1 MFLLDTKNVNLG
13 ISLYLNRISVFCL
26 KTSLYIQIGISDA
39 LLSIWSYIP
48 NLRQSHA
55 MYKYDAID
63 QTLVDQRVAQF
74 RDQVARRINGT
85 LAEEEFRP
93 LRLQNGLYHQRHAYM
108 LRVAIPY
115 GLLSAKQLR
124 TLALIAEK
132 YDRGYGHF
140 TTRQNI
146 QFNWIELEQTPDIL
160 AELAKVEM
168 HAIQTSGN
176 CIRNITSD
184 AFAGVAGDEYID
196 PRPVCE
202 LLRQWSTLHPEFA
215 HLPRK
220 FKFAING
227 AKEDRTVLLCHD
239 VGIELKK
246 NAQGELVADIYAG
259 GGMGRT
265 PILGQLIKQD
275 LSWQVLPSYLTALL
289 RVYNRFGRR
298 DNLYKAR
305 IKILV
310 KALGP
315 EEFARQVEGEW
326 THIKNG
332 DDNFTQAEWERVAKH
347 FTKPAY
353 QQLSALSEQQIV
365 AGAPE
370 TERSAF
376 TRWLER
382 NVKPHQVAGY
392 ASVILSLKPHGTV
405 APGDATVAQ
414 MNAIADLSDQYSF
427 GELRVTHEQN
437 LVLADVEQS
446 KLLEL
451 WQATKQQ
458 HVALPNIGLLTDI
471 IACPGGD
478 FCSLANA
485 KSLPIAKAIQERFDN
500 LDYLFDLGDISLNI
514 SGCIN
519 SCGHHH
525 VGNIGV
531 LGVDKDGEEWYQIT
545 LGGEQGNTAAIG
557 KVIGPSFYADEIP
570 DVITNIINTYTEQ
583 RTDDE
588 SFIDAYRRIGVTP
601 FKEAAYKNAKKK
613 DKAVDQK
620 ESAAS

>member
-1 MFLLDTKNVNLG
+1 
-13 ISLYLNRISVFCL
+13 
-26 KTSLYIQIGISDA
+26 
-39 LLSIWSYIP
+39 
-48 NLRQSHA
+48 
-55 MYKYDAID
+55 MYKYDSID

-74 RDQVARRINGT
+74 RDQVARRLDGS

-115 GLLSAKQLR
+115 GLFSAKQLR
-124 TLALIAEK
+124 TLALISEK

-146 QFNWIELEQTPDIL
+146 QYNWVTLEDTPDIL

-184 AFAGVAGDEYID
+184 AFAGVAADEYVD
-196 PRPVCE
+196 TRPICE

-220 FKFAING
+220 FKFAVNG

-246 NAQGELVADIYAG
+246 NSAGELTANIYAG

-265 PILGQLIKQD
+265 PILGSLIKQD
-275 LSWQVLPSYLTALL
+275 LPWNVLPSYLTALL

-315 EEFARQVEGEW
+315 EEFASQVEGEW

-332 DDNFTQAEWERVAKH
+332 DDNFTQAEWDRVAKH

-353 QQLSALSEQQIV
+353 KTLPALSAEQILV
-365 AGAPE
+365 SAPE
-370 TERSAF
+370 AERTGFA
-376 TRWLER
+376 RWLER
-382 NVKPHQVAGY
+382 NVKPHQTPGY

-405 APGDATVAQ
+405 APGDATTAQ
-414 MNAIADLSDQYSF
+414 MLAIADLSDRYSF
-427 GELRVTHEQN
+427 GELRATHEQN
-437 LVLADVEQS
+437 LVLADVEQA
-446 KLLEL
+446 KLFEL
-451 WQATKQQ
+451 WQEAKKQK
-458 HVALPNIGLLTDI
+458 VALPNVGLLTDI

-485 KSLPIAKAIQERFDN
+485 KSLPIAKAIQERFDD

-545 LGGEQGNTAAIG
+545 LGGEQGNDASIG

-570 DVITNIINTYTEQ
+570 DVITNVINTYVGQ
-583 RTDDE
+583 RHQEE
-588 SFIDAYRRIGVTP
+588 SFVETYRRIGVAP
-601 FKEAAYKNAKKK
+601 FKEAAYKDAKKK
-613 DKAVDQK
+613 EK
-620 ESAAS
+620 ETS

>member
-1 MFLLDTKNVNLG
+1 
-13 ISLYLNRISVFCL
+13 
-26 KTSLYIQIGISDA
+26 
-39 LLSIWSYIP
+39 
-48 NLRQSHA
+48 

-74 RDQVARRINGT
+74 RDQVSRRLNGT

-115 GLLSAKQLR
+115 GLFNSRQLR

-146 QFNWIELEQTPDIL
+146 QYNWVTLEETPDIL

-184 AFAGVAGDEYID
+184 AFAGVAADEYVD
-196 PRPVCE
+196 PRPICE

-246 NAQGELVADIYAG
+246 NAAGALLANIYAG

-265 PILGQLIKQD
+265 PILGSLIKED
-275 LSWQVLPSYLTALL
+275 LPWQLLPSYLTALL

-315 EEFARQVEGEW
+315 KEFARQVEGEW
-326 THIKNG
+326 AHIANG
-332 DDNFTQAEWERVAKH
+332 DDNFTQTEWDRVAQH
-347 FTKPAY
+347 FSKPAY
-353 QQLSALSEQQIV
+353 KTLSTLTTEQLIASVPDSEK
-365 AGAPE
+365 A
-370 TERSAF
+370 AF
-376 TRWLER
+376 ARWHER
-382 NVKPHQVAGY
+382 NVRAHQVPGY
-392 ASVILSLKPHGTV
+392 ASVILSLKHHGI
-405 APGDATVAQ
+405 APGDATTAQ
-414 MNAIADLSDQYSF
+414 MNAIADLADQFSF

-446 KLLEL
+446 QLLAL
-451 WQATKQQ
+451 WQEAKKQKI
-458 HVALPNIGLLTDI
+458 ALPNIGLLTDI

-485 KSLPIAKAIQERFDN
+485 KSLPIAKAIQESFDN
-500 LDYLFDLGDISLNI
+500 LDYLYDLGDISLNI

-545 LGGEQGNTAAIG
+545 LGGEQGNDAAIG

-570 DVITNIINTYTEQ
+570 DVMTSIINTYVGQ
-583 RTDDE
+583 RHDEE
-588 SFIDAYRRIGVTP
+588 SFIETYRRLGVAP
-601 FKEAAYKNAKKK
+601 FKVAAYLNAKAKTH
-613 DKAVDQK
+613 KATAEGVL
-620 ESAAS
+620 A

>member
-1 MFLLDTKNVNLG
+1 
-13 ISLYLNRISVFCL
+13 
-26 KTSLYIQIGISDA
+26 
-39 LLSIWSYIP
+39 
-48 NLRQSHA
+48 
-55 MYKYDAID
+55 MYKYDYID
-63 QTLVDQRVAQF
+63 QTLVNERVTQF
-74 RDQVARRINGT
+74 KDQVQRRIDGS
-85 LAEEEFRP
+85 LPEEEFRP

-115 GLLSAKQLR
+115 GLFNSKQLR

-146 QFNWIELEQTPDIL
+146 QFNWVTLEDTPDIL
-160 AELAKVEM
+160 AELAKVQM

-184 AFAGVAGDEYID
+184 AFAGVAADEYVD
-196 PRPVCE
+196 PRPICE

-227 AKEDRTVLLCHD
+227 AKEDRTILLCHD

-246 NAQGELVADIYAG
+246 NSHGELVADICAG
-259 GGMGRT
+259 GGMGRS
-265 PILGQLIKQD
+265 PILGSLIKQA
-275 LSWQVLPSYLTALL
+275 LPWQLLPSYLTALL

-326 THIKNG
+326 LHIQNG
-332 DDNFTQAEWERVAKH
+332 DDNFTLAEWDRVAKH

-353 QQLSALSEQQIV
+353 QSLTAQTNEQVINLASE
-365 AGAPE
+365 ADK
-370 TERSAF
+370 TAF
-376 TRWLER
+376 ARWLER
-382 NVKPHQVAGY
+382 NVKRHQVPGY
-392 ASVILSLKPHGTV
+392 ASVILSLKPHGSV
-405 APGDATVAQ
+405 APGDATTAQ
-414 MNAIADLSDQYSF
+414 MYDIADLADQYSF
-427 GELRVTHEQN
+427 GELRATHEQN
-437 LVLADVEQS
+437 LVLADVEQA
-446 KLLEL
+446 KLYEL
-451 WQATKQQ
+451 WQEAKKQK
-458 HVALPNIGLLTDI
+458 VALPNVGLLTDI

-485 KSLPIAKAIQERFDN
+485 KSLPIAKAIQERFDD

-531 LGVDKDGEEWYQIT
+531 LGVDKDGKEWYQIT
-545 LGGEQGNTAAIG
+545 LGGEQGNNAAIG

-570 DVITNIINTYTEQ
+570 NVMSNIINTYVEQ
-583 RTDDE
+583 RADDE
-588 SFIDAYRRIGVTP
+588 SFIQTYQRLGVTP
-601 FKEAAYKNAKKK
+601 FKEAAYKDKLENAKKK
-613 DKAVDQK
+613 EKVGNTVGED
-620 ESAAS
+620 AS

>member
-1 MFLLDTKNVNLG
+1 
-13 ISLYLNRISVFCL
+13 
-26 KTSLYIQIGISDA
+26 
-39 LLSIWSYIP
+39 
-48 NLRQSHA
+48 

-146 QFNWIELEQTPDIL
+146 QFNWIELDQTPDIL

-246 NAQGELVADIYAG
+246 NTKGELIADIYAG

-265 PILGQLIKQD
+265 PILGSLIKQD
-275 LSWQVLPSYLTALL
+275 VPWQVLPSYLTALL

-332 DDNFTQAEWERVAKH
+332 DDNFTQAEWDRVAKH

-353 QQLSALSEQQIV
+353 KQRSALSEQQVV

-376 TRWLER
+376 ARWLER

-451 WQATKQQ
+451 WQAAKQQ

-570 DVITNIINTYTEQ
+570 DVITNVINTYVAQ

-588 SFIDAYRRIGVTP
+588 SFINAYRRIGVTP

>member
-1 MFLLDTKNVNLG
+1 
-13 ISLYLNRISVFCL
+13 
-26 KTSLYIQIGISDA
+26 
-39 LLSIWSYIP
+39 
-48 NLRQSHA
+48 
-55 MYKYDAID
+55 MYKYDHID
-63 QTLVDQRVAQF
+63 QTLVDQRVIQF
-74 RDQVARRINGT
+74 RDQVERRLNGT

-108 LRVAIPY
+108 LRIAIPY

-124 TLALIAEK
+124 TLACIADK

-146 QFNWIELEQTPDIL
+146 QFNWVELEQTPDIL

-184 AFAGVAGDEYID
+184 AFAGVAADEYID

-239 VGIELKK
+239 VGIELKR
-246 NAQGELVADIYAG
+246 NPNSNHGEFTADIYAG

-265 PILGQLIKQD
+265 PILGSLIKQG
-275 LSWQVLPSYLTALL
+275 LPWQVLPSYLTALL

-315 EEFARQVEGEW
+315 EEFARQVEADWAHLHNEA
-326 THIKNG
+326 KESK
-332 DDNFTQAEWERVAKH
+332 DNFTQSECERVAKH

-353 QQLSALSEQQIV
+353 QKLTVVSNEAILATV
-365 AGAPE
+365 PE
-370 TERSAF
+370 TERTAF
-376 TRWLER
+376 ARWLER
-382 NVKPHQVAGY
+382 NVKPHQVPGY
-392 ASVILSLKPHGTV
+392 ASVMLSLKPHGTV
-405 APGDATVAQ
+405 APGDASSAQ
-414 MNAIADLSDQYSF
+414 MNAIADLADQYSF

-437 LVLADVEQS
+437 LVLADVQQS

-451 WQATKQQ
+451 WQAAKQQ

-485 KSLPIAKAIQERFDN
+485 KSLPIAKAIQKRFDD

-545 LGGEQGNTAAIG
+545 LGGEQGNNASIG
-557 KVIGPSFYADEIP
+557 KVIGPSFYANEIS
-570 DVITNIINTYTEQ
+570 DVMTSLINTYVEQ
-583 RTDDE
+583 RTTGE
-588 SFIDAYRRIGVTP
+588 PFIETYRRLGVAP
-601 FKEAAYKNAKKK
+601 FKEAAYKNAFNKN
-613 DKAVDQK
+613 DKHAK
-620 ESAAS
+620 ESNKSVIV

>member
-1 MFLLDTKNVNLG
+1 
-13 ISLYLNRISVFCL
+13 
-26 KTSLYIQIGISDA
+26 
-39 LLSIWSYIP
+39 
-48 NLRQSHA
+48 

-74 RDQVARRINGT
+74 RDQVARRLDGS

-124 TLALIAEK
+124 TLALISEK

-146 QFNWIELEQTPDIL
+146 QYNWVTLEDTPDIL

-184 AFAGVAGDEYID
+184 AFAGVAADEYVD
-196 PRPVCE
+196 TRPICE

-220 FKFAING
+220 FKFAVNG

-246 NAQGELVADIYAG
+246 NPNINNGELTADIYAG

-265 PILGQLIKQD
+265 PILGSLIKQS
-275 LSWQVLPSYLTALL
+275 LPWQLLPSYLTALL

-326 THIKNG
+326 LHLKNS

-353 QQLSALSEQQIV
+353 KALPALTTEQVIAIAIDADQ
-365 AGAPE
+365 AMQ
-370 TERSAF
+370 TAF
-376 TRWLER
+376 AKWLER
-382 NVKPHQVAGY
+382 NVKPHQVPGY

-405 APGDATVAQ
+405 APGDATTAQ
-414 MNAIADLSDQYSF
+414 MLAIADLADQYSF
-427 GELRVTHEQN
+427 GELRATHEQN
-437 LVLADVEQS
+437 LVLADVEQA
-446 KLLEL
+446 KLYEL
-451 WQATKQQ
+451 WQEAKKQK
-458 HVALPNIGLLTDI
+458 VALPNVGLLTDI

-485 KSLPIAKAIQERFDN
+485 KSLPIAKAIQERFDD

-545 LGGEQGNTAAIG
+545 LGGEQGNNAAIG

-570 DVITNIINTYTEQ
+570 DVMTNIINTYVKERTE
-583 RTDDE
+583 DE
-588 SFIDAYRRIGVTP
+588 SFIASYRRLGVTP
-601 FKEAAYKNAKKK
+601 FKEAAYKNKKEHAKKSN
-613 DKAVDQK
+613 AEV
-620 ESAAS
+620 ESNSATGVTP

>member
-1 MFLLDTKNVNLG
+1 
-13 ISLYLNRISVFCL
+13 
-26 KTSLYIQIGISDA
+26 
-39 LLSIWSYIP
+39 
-48 NLRQSHA
+48 
-55 MYKYDAID
+55 MYKYDHID

-74 RDQVARRINGT
+74 RDQVARRLNGT

-115 GLLSAKQLR
+115 GLFNSKQLR
-124 TLALIAEK
+124 TLAIISEK

-146 QFNWIELEQTPDIL
+146 QFNWVTLEDTPDIL
-160 AELAKVEM
+160 ADLAKVEM

-184 AFAGVAGDEYID
+184 AFAGVAADEYVD
-196 PRPVCE
+196 PRPICE

-227 AKEDRTVLLCHD
+227 AKEDRTILLCHD
-239 VGIELKK
+239 VGIKLKK
-246 NAQGELVADIYAG
+246 NAQGELLADIYAG

-265 PILGQLIKQD
+265 PILGSLIKTG
-275 LSWQVLPSYLTALL
+275 LSWQLLPSYLTALL

-310 KALGP
+310 KALSP

-326 THIKNG
+326 LRIKDG
-332 DDNFTQAEWERVAKH
+332 DDNFTQAEWDRVAKH
-347 FTKPAY
+347 FTKPEY
-353 QQLSALSEQQIV
+353 QSLTALSNEQV
-365 AGAPE
+365 LNAASDAE
-370 TERSAF
+370 KTAF
-376 TRWLER
+376 AKWLKR
-382 NVKPHQVAGY
+382 NVKPHQVPGY

-405 APGDATVAQ
+405 APGDATTAQ
-414 MNAIADLSDQYSF
+414 MLAIADLADQYSF
-427 GELRVTHEQN
+427 GELRATHEQN
-437 LVLADVEQS
+437 LVLADVEQTQLYS
-446 KLLEL
+446 L
-451 WQATKQQ
+451 WQEAKRQN
-458 HVALPNIGLLTDI
+458 VALPNIGLLTDI

-485 KSLPIAKAIQERFDN
+485 KSLPIAKAIQERFDD

-545 LGGEQGNTAAIG
+545 LGGEQGNDAAIG

-570 DVITNIINTYTEQ
+570 DVITNIINTYVACRNE
-583 RTDDE
+583 DE
-588 SFIDAYRRIGVTP
+588 PFIEAYRRIGVTP
-601 FKEAAYKNAKKK
+601 FKEAAYQNAKKK
-613 DKAVDQK
+613 EK
-620 ESAAS
+620 EPKEVSGEAS

>member
-1 MFLLDTKNVNLG
+1 
-13 ISLYLNRISVFCL
+13 
-26 KTSLYIQIGISDA
+26 
-39 LLSIWSYIP
+39 
-48 NLRQSHA
+48 
-55 MYKYDAID
+55 MYKYDHID
-63 QTLVDQRVAQF
+63 QTLVDQRVIQF
-74 RDQVARRINGT
+74 RDQVERRIKGT

-115 GLLSAKQLR
+115 GLLSSKQLR
-124 TLALIAEK
+124 TLAFIAYK

-146 QFNWIELEQTPDIL
+146 QFNWVELEQTPDIL

-184 AFAGVAGDEYID
+184 AFAGVAADEYVD

-246 NAQGELVADIYAG
+246 NPNANNGELIADIYAG

-265 PILGQLIKQD
+265 PILGSLIKQG
-275 LSWQVLPSYLTALL
+275 LPWQVLPSYLTALL

-315 EEFARQVEGEW
+315 EEFARQIEGEW
-326 THIKNG
+326 AQLHNDTRQSK
-332 DDNFTQAEWERVAKH
+332 DNFTQAELERVAKH

-353 QQLSALSEQQIV
+353 QKLNAVSNEAIL
-365 AGAPE
+365 ATAPE
-370 TERSAF
+370 TERTAF
-376 TRWLER
+376 ARWLER
-382 NVKPHQVAGY
+382 NVKPHQIPGY

-405 APGDATVAQ
+405 APGDATSAQ
-414 MNAIADLSDQYSF
+414 MNAIADLADQYSF

-451 WQATKQQ
+451 WQAAKQQ

-485 KSLPIAKAIQERFDN
+485 KSLPIAKAIQERFDD

-545 LGGEQGNTAAIG
+545 LGGEQGNHASIG
-557 KVIGPSFYADEIP
+557 KVIGPAFYANEIP
-570 DVITNIINTYTEQ
+570 NVITNLINTYVEQ
-583 RTDDE
+583 RTSDE
-588 SFIDAYRRIGVTP
+588 SFIETYRRLGVMP
-601 FKEAAYKNAKKK
+601 FKEATYKNASNKN
-613 DKAVDQK
+613 DAHTK
-620 ESAAS
+620 ESHKSAIT

>member
-1 MFLLDTKNVNLG
+1 M
-13 ISLYLNRISVFCL
+13 
-26 KTSLYIQIGISDA
+26 
-39 LLSIWSYIP
+39 
-48 NLRQSHA
+48 A
-55 MYKYDAID
+55 MYKYDHID
-63 QTLVDQRVAQF
+63 QTLVNQRVAQF
-74 RDQVARRINGT
+74 RDQVARRLNGT

-115 GLLSAKQLR
+115 GLFNSKQLR
-124 TLALIAEK
+124 TLALISEK

-146 QFNWIELEQTPDIL
+146 QYNWVTLEDTPDIL

-184 AFAGVAGDEYID
+184 AFAGVAGDEYVD
-196 PRPVCE
+196 PRPICE

-227 AKEDRTVLLCHD
+227 AKEDRTILLCHD

-246 NAQGELVADIYAG
+246 NPNINNGELTADIYAG

-265 PILGQLIKQD
+265 PILGSLIKTG
-275 LSWQVLPSYLTALL
+275 LPWQLLPSYLTALL

-298 DNLYKAR
+298 DNIYKAR

-310 KALGP
+310 KALSP

-326 THIKNG
+326 LFNQAS
-332 DDNFTQAEWERVAKH
+332 DENFTQEEWNRVAKH

-353 QQLSALSEQQIV
+353 KTLAKLFHDQVINTASDDEKTTFAK
-365 AGAPE
+365 
-370 TERSAF
+370 
-376 TRWLER
+376 WLER
-382 NVKPHQVAGY
+382 NVKPHQVPGY

-405 APGDATVAQ
+405 APGDATTAQ
-414 MNAIADLSDQYSF
+414 MYAIADLADQYSF
-427 GELRVTHEQN
+427 GELRATHEQN
-437 LVLADVEQS
+437 LVLADVEQA
-446 KLLEL
+446 KLFEL
-451 WQATKQQ
+451 WQAAKIQK
-458 HVALPNIGLLTDI
+458 VALPNVGLLTDI

-485 KSLPIAKAIQERFDN
+485 KSLPIAKAIQERFDD

-545 LGGEQGNTAAIG
+545 LGGEQGNAAAIG

-570 DVITNIINTYTEQ
+570 DVISNIINTYVALRKE
-583 RTDDE
+583 DE
-588 SFIDAYRRIGVTP
+588 PFIETYRRLGVAP
-601 FKEAAYKNAKKK
+601 FKEAAYTDKKENSKKK
-613 DKAVDQK
+613 ETVSGEDAP
-620 ESAAS
+620 

>member
-1 MFLLDTKNVNLG
+1 
-13 ISLYLNRISVFCL
+13 
-26 KTSLYIQIGISDA
+26 
-39 LLSIWSYIP
+39 
-48 NLRQSHA
+48 
-55 MYKYDAID
+55 MYKYDHID
-63 QTLVDQRVAQF
+63 QTLVDQRVTQF
-74 RDQVARRINGT
+74 RDQVARRLKGT

-115 GLLSAKQLR
+115 GLLSSTQLR
-124 TLALIAEK
+124 TLANISEK

-146 QFNWIELEQTPDIL
+146 QFNWVSLEDTPDIL
-160 AELAKVEM
+160 ADLAKVEM

-184 AFAGVAGDEYID
+184 AFAGVAGDEYVD

-246 NAQGELVADIYAG
+246 SVNTNNGELTDGLTADIFAG

-265 PILGQLIKQD
+265 PILGSLIKTG
-275 LSWQVLPSYLTALL
+275 LPWQLLPSYLTALL

-326 THIKNG
+326 LHIKNG
-332 DDNFTQAEWERVAKH
+332 DDNFTQAEWSRVAKH

-353 QQLSALSEQQIV
+353 QSLAKLSSKQVLELAPTGDTAV
-365 AGAPE
+365 NKAG
-370 TERSAF
+370 F
-376 TRWLER
+376 QRWLER
-382 NVKPHQVAGY
+382 NVKDHQVPGY

-405 APGDATVAQ
+405 APGDATTAQ
-414 MNAIADLSDQYSF
+414 MNAIADLADQYSF

-437 LVLADVEQS
+437 LVLADVEQAQLY
-446 KLLEL
+446 KL
-451 WQATKQQ
+451 WQAAKQQ
-458 HVALPNIGLLTDI
+458 YVALPNIGLLTDI

-485 KSLPIAKAIQERFDN
+485 KSLPIAKAIQERFDD
-500 LDYLFDLGDISLNI
+500 LDYLFDLGDISVNI

-545 LGGEQGNTAAIG
+545 LGGEQGNAAAIG

-570 DVITNIINTYTEQ
+570 DVISKIINTYTKQ
-583 RTDDE
+583 RSADE
-588 SFIDAYRRIGVTP
+588 SFIEAYRRLGVAP
-601 FKEAAYKNAKKK
+601 FKEAAYQDKNEHTKKK
-613 DKAVDQK
+613 DNAEVMG
-620 ESAAS
+620 SAA

>member
-1 MFLLDTKNVNLG
+1 
-13 ISLYLNRISVFCL
+13 
-26 KTSLYIQIGISDA
+26 
-39 LLSIWSYIP
+39 
-48 NLRQSHA
+48 

-74 RDQVARRINGT
+74 RDQVARRLDGS

-115 GLLSAKQLR
+115 GLFSAKQLR
-124 TLALIAEK
+124 TLALISEK

-146 QFNWIELEQTPDIL
+146 QYNWVTLEDTPDIL

-184 AFAGVAGDEYID
+184 AFAGVAADEYVD
-196 PRPVCE
+196 TRPICE

-220 FKFAING
+220 FKFAVNG

-246 NAQGELVADIYAG
+246 NRNINNGELTNELTADIYAG

-265 PILGQLIKQD
+265 PILGSLIKQD
-275 LSWQVLPSYLTALL
+275 LPWNVLPSYLTALL

-298 DNLYKAR
+298 DNIYKAR

-326 THIKNG
+326 AHIKNG
-332 DDNFTQAEWERVAKH
+332 DDNFTQAEWDRVAKH
-347 FTKPAY
+347 FTRPAY
-353 QQLSALSEQQIV
+353 KTLSALSNEQIIHNS
-365 AGAPE
+365 PE
-370 TERSAF
+370 TEQVAF
-376 TRWLER
+376 ARWLER
-382 NVKPHQVAGY
+382 NVKPHQVPGY

-405 APGDATVAQ
+405 APGDATTAQ
-414 MNAIADLSDQYSF
+414 MLAIADLSDQYSF
-427 GELRVTHEQN
+427 GELRATHEQN

-446 KLLEL
+446 KLFEL
-451 WQATKQQ
+451 WQEAKKQK
-458 HVALPNIGLLTDI
+458 VALPNVGLLTDI

-485 KSLPIAKAIQERFDN
+485 KSLPIAKAIQERFDD

-545 LGGEQGNTAAIG
+545 LGGEQGNDASIG

-570 DVITNIINTYTEQ
+570 DVITNVINTYVAQ
-583 RTDDE
+583 RNGE
-588 SFIDAYRRIGVTP
+588 EPFIETYRRIGVTP
-601 FKEAAYKNAKKK
+601 FKEAAYKDKNEDAKKK
-613 DKAVDQK
+613 EK
-620 ESAAS
+620 EVAGGAA

>member
-1 MFLLDTKNVNLG
+1 
-13 ISLYLNRISVFCL
+13 
-26 KTSLYIQIGISDA
+26 
-39 LLSIWSYIP
+39 
-48 NLRQSHA
+48 
-55 MYKYDAID
+55 MYKYDHID
-63 QTLVDQRVAQF
+63 QTLVDQRVIQF
-74 RDQVARRINGT
+74 RDQVERRLNGT

-124 TLALIAEK
+124 TLAFIADK

-184 AFAGVAGDEYID
+184 AFAGVAADEYID

-246 NAQGELVADIYAG
+246 NPNNNGELIADIYAG

-265 PILGQLIKQD
+265 PILGSLIKQG
-275 LSWQVLPSYLTALL
+275 LPWQVLPSYLTALL

-326 THIKNG
+326 VHLHNEVKQSKN
-332 DDNFTQAEWERVAKH
+332 NFTKSEWERVAKH

-353 QQLSALSEQQIV
+353 QQLNAISD
-365 AGAPE
+365 E
-370 TERSAF
+370 TILAAATEAERNAF
-376 TRWLER
+376 ARWLKR
-382 NVKPHQVAGY
+382 NVKSHQVPGY

-405 APGDATVAQ
+405 APGDATSAQ
-414 MNAIADLSDQYSF
+414 MNAIADLADQYSF

-437 LVLADVEQS
+437 LVLADVKQS
-446 KLLEL
+446 KLFEL
-451 WQATKQQ
+451 WQAAKQQ

-485 KSLPIAKAIQERFDN
+485 KSLPIAKAIQERFDD

-525 VGNIGV
+525 LGNIGV

-545 LGGEQGNTAAIG
+545 LGGEQGNDASIG
-557 KVIGPSFYADEIP
+557 KVIGPSFYANEIA
-570 DVITNIINTYTEQ
+570 DVMTSLINTYIEQ
-583 RTDDE
+583 RTSNE
-588 SFIDAYRRIGVTP
+588 SFIETYRRLGVAP
-601 FKEAAYKNAKKK
+601 FKEAAYKNALNKNDKHSEESKKG
-613 DKAVDQK
+613 AI
-620 ESAAS
+620 A

>member
-1 MFLLDTKNVNLG
+1 
-13 ISLYLNRISVFCL
+13 
-26 KTSLYIQIGISDA
+26 
-39 LLSIWSYIP
+39 
-48 NLRQSHA
+48 

-74 RDQVARRINGT
+74 RDQVARRLNGT

-115 GLLSAKQLR
+115 GLFNSTQLR
-124 TLALIAEK
+124 TLAFIAEK

-146 QFNWIELEQTPDIL
+146 QFNWVNLEETPDIL

-184 AFAGVAGDEYID
+184 AFAGVAADEYVD
-196 PRPVCE
+196 TRPVCE

-227 AKEDRTVLLCHD
+227 AQEDRTVLLCHD
-239 VGIELKK
+239 VGIELHK
-246 NAQGELVADIYAG
+246 NTTGQLLANLYAG

-265 PILGQLIKQD
+265 PILGSLIKQD
-275 LSWQVLPSYLTALL
+275 LPWQFLPSYLTAIL

-310 KALGP
+310 KGLGP
-315 EEFARQVEGEW
+315 QEFARQVEGEW
-326 THIKNG
+326 AHIANS
-332 DDNFTQAEWERVAKH
+332 DDNFTQAEWNRVAKH

-353 QQLSALSEQQIV
+353 KTLNTLTTEQLIASAPV
-365 AGAPE
+365 ADQV
-370 TERSAF
+370 AF
-376 TRWLER
+376 TRWHER
-382 NVKPHQVAGY
+382 NVREHQVPGY
-392 ASVILSLKPHGTV
+392 TSVILSLKHHGI
-405 APGDATVAQ
+405 APGDARTAQ
-414 MNAIADLSDQYSF
+414 MNAIANLADQFSF
-427 GELRVTHEQN
+427 GGLRVTHEQN
-437 LVLADVEQS
+437 LVLADVEQTQ
-446 KLLEL
+446 LFAL
-451 WQATKQQ
+451 WEEAKKQK
-458 HVALPNIGLLTDI
+458 VALPNIGLLTDI

-485 KSLPIAKAIQERFDN
+485 KSLPIAKAIQERFDD
-500 LDYLFDLGDISLNI
+500 LDYLHDLGGISLNI

-545 LGGEQGNTAAIG
+545 LGGEQGNEAAIG

-570 DVITNIINTYTEQ
+570 NVMTSIIDTYVSQ
-583 RTDDE
+583 RSEDE
-588 SFIDAYRRIGVTP
+588 SFIETYRRLGLTP
-601 FKEAAYKNAKKK
+601 FKEAAYRNAR
-613 DKAVDQK
+613 A
-620 ESAAS
+620 SASKHDVAEAI

>member
-1 MFLLDTKNVNLG
+1 
-13 ISLYLNRISVFCL
+13 
-26 KTSLYIQIGISDA
+26 
-39 LLSIWSYIP
+39 
-48 NLRQSHA
+48 
-55 MYKYDAID
+55 MYKYDYID

-74 RDQVARRINGT
+74 RNQVARRLDGS
-85 LAEEEFRP
+85 LAEEDFRP

-115 GLLSAKQLR
+115 GLFSAKQLR
-124 TLALIAEK
+124 TLALISER
-132 YDRGYGHF
+132 YDHGYGHF

-146 QFNWIELEQTPDIL
+146 QYNWVTLEDTPDIL

-184 AFAGVAGDEYID
+184 AFAGVAADEYVD
-196 PRPVCE
+196 TRPICE

-239 VGIELKK
+239 VGIELKEDS
-246 NAQGELVADIYAG
+246 AGQLTADIYAG

-265 PILGQLIKQD
+265 PILGSLIKQG
-275 LSWQVLPSYLTALL
+275 LPWNMLPSYLTALL

-326 THIKNG
+326 EHIKNG
-332 DDNFTQAEWERVAKH
+332 DDNFTQAEWDRVAKH
-347 FTKPAY
+347 FTKPTYKTLPA
-353 QQLSALSEQQIV
+353 LSAEQVLAQ
-365 AGAPE
+365 APE
-370 TERSAF
+370 VERIAF
-376 TRWLER
+376 ARWVER
-382 NVKPHQVAGY
+382 NVKPHQIPGY

-405 APGDATVAQ
+405 APGDATTAQ
-414 MNAIADLSDQYSF
+414 MLAIADLSDQYSF
-427 GELRVTHEQN
+427 GELRATHEQN
-437 LVLADVEQS
+437 LVLADVEQA
-446 KLLEL
+446 KLFEL
-451 WQATKQQ
+451 WQEAKKQK
-458 HVALPNIGLLTDI
+458 VALPNIGLLTDI

-485 KSLPIAKAIQERFDN
+485 KSLPIAKAIQERFDD

-545 LGGEQGNTAAIG
+545 LGGEQGNDASIG

-570 DVITNIINTYTEQ
+570 DVITNVMNTYVAQ
-583 RTDDE
+583 RNGDE
-588 SFIDAYRRIGVTP
+588 PFIETYRRIGVTP
-601 FKEAAYKNAKKK
+601 FKEAAYKDAKKK
-613 DKAVDQK
+613 DRVNAGG
-620 ESAAS
+620 AA

>member
-1 MFLLDTKNVNLG
+1 M
-13 ISLYLNRISVFCL
+13 
-26 KTSLYIQIGISDA
+26 
-39 LLSIWSYIP
+39 
-48 NLRQSHA
+48 A
-55 MYKYDAID
+55 MYKYDHID

-74 RDQVARRINGT
+74 RDQVARRLNGT

-93 LRLQNGLYHQRHAYM
+93 LRLQNGLYHQRHAFM

-115 GLLSAKQLR
+115 GLFSAKQLR
-124 TLALIAEK
+124 TMALISEK
-132 YDRGYGHF
+132 FDRGYGHF

-146 QFNWIELEQTPDIL
+146 QYNWVTLEDTPDIL

-184 AFAGVAGDEYID
+184 EFAGVAADEYVD
-196 PRPVCE
+196 PRPICE

-220 FKFAING
+220 FKFAVNG

-246 NAQGELVADIYAG
+246 NAAGELTADIYAG

-265 PILGQLIKQD
+265 PILGSLIKKG
-275 LSWQVLPSYLTALL
+275 LPWNVLPSYLTALL

-326 THIKNG
+326 LHIKNG
-332 DDNFTQAEWERVAKH
+332 DDNFTQAEWDRVAKH

-353 QQLSALSEQQIV
+353 KNLPALTTEQVIATAKNADEATQTGF
-365 AGAPE
+365 A
-370 TERSAF
+370 
-376 TRWLER
+376 RWLER
-382 NVKPHQVAGY
+382 NVKPHQVPGY

-405 APGDATVAQ
+405 APGDATTTQ
-414 MNAIADLSDQYSF
+414 MLAIADLADQYSF
-427 GELRVTHEQN
+427 GELRATHEQN
-437 LVLADVEQS
+437 LVLADVEQA
-446 KLLEL
+446 KLFEL
-451 WQATKQQ
+451 WQEAKKQK
-458 HVALPNIGLLTDI
+458 VALPNVGLLTDI

-485 KSLPIAKAIQERFDN
+485 KSLPIAKAIQERFDD

-545 LGGEQGNTAAIG
+545 LGGEQGNDAAIG

-570 DVITNIINTYTEQ
+570 DVITNVINTYVTE
-583 RTDDE
+583 RTEDE
-588 SFIDAYRRIGVTP
+588 SFISTYRRLGVTP
-601 FKEAAYKNAKKK
+601 FKEAAYKNKKEHAKK
-613 DKAVDQK
+613 A
-620 ESAAS
+620 ESKSTGGSAS

>member
-1 MFLLDTKNVNLG
+1 
-13 ISLYLNRISVFCL
+13 
-26 KTSLYIQIGISDA
+26 
-39 LLSIWSYIP
+39 
-48 NLRQSHA
+48 
-55 MYKYDAID
+55 MYKYDHID

-74 RDQVARRINGT
+74 RDQVARRLDGS

-108 LRVAIPY
+108 LRIAIPY
-115 GLLSAKQLR
+115 GLLSSQQLR
-124 TLALIAEK
+124 TLAYISQK

-146 QFNWIELEQTPDIL
+146 QFNWVTLEDTPDIL
-160 AELAKVEM
+160 ADLAQVQM

-184 AFAGVAGDEYID
+184 AFAGVAGDEYVD

-215 HLPRK
+215 YLPRK

-246 NAQGELVADIYAG
+246 NTNINNGELTTRLTADIYAG

-265 PILGQLIKQD
+265 PILGSLIKTG
-275 LSWQVLPSYLTALL
+275 LPWQLLPSYLTALL
-289 RVYNRFGRR
+289 RVYNRFGSR

-315 EEFARQVEGEW
+315 QEFARQVEGEW
-326 THIKNG
+326 LHIQNG
-332 DDNFTQAEWERVAKH
+332 DDNFTQAEWHRVAKH

-353 QQLSALSEQQIV
+353 QNLTALTNEQVTNLASEADKV
-365 AGAPE
+365 AFA
-370 TERSAF
+370 
-376 TRWLER
+376 RWLER
-382 NVKPHQVAGY
+382 NVKDHQVPGY
-392 ASVILSLKPHGTV
+392 ASVILSLKPHGSV
-405 APGDATVAQ
+405 APGDATTAQ
-414 MNAIADLSDQYSF
+414 MHSIADLADQYSF
-427 GELRVTHEQN
+427 SELRVTHEQN
-437 LVLADVEQS
+437 LVLADVEQA
-446 KLLEL
+446 KLYQL
-451 WQATKQQ
+451 WQAAKAQ
-458 HVALPNIGLLTDI
+458 HVALPNVGLLTDI

-485 KSLPIAKAIQERFDN
+485 KSLPIAKAIQERFDD

-531 LGVDKDGEEWYQIT
+531 LGVDKDGREWYQIT
-545 LGGEQGNTAAIG
+545 LGGEQGNDAAIG

-570 DVITNIINTYTEQ
+570 DVISNVINTYVRE
-583 RTDDE
+583 RSHEE
-588 SFIDAYRRIGVTP
+588 SFIATYRRLGVAP
-601 FKEAAYKNAKKK
+601 FKEAAYKDKNENAKKK
-613 DKAVDQK
+613 DLAIG
-620 ESAAS
+620 ENAL

>member
-1 MFLLDTKNVNLG
+1 
-13 ISLYLNRISVFCL
+13 
-26 KTSLYIQIGISDA
+26 
-39 LLSIWSYIP
+39 
-48 NLRQSHA
+48 
-55 MYKYDAID
+55 MYKYDPID
-63 QTLVDQRVAQF
+63 QTLVDQRVIQF
-74 RDQVARRINGT
+74 RDQVERRLNGT

-108 LRVAIPY
+108 LRIAIPY

-124 TLALIAEK
+124 TLAFIADK

-146 QFNWIELEQTPDIL
+146 QFNWVELEQTPDIL

-184 AFAGVAGDEYID
+184 AFAGVAADEFID

-246 NAQGELVADIYAG
+246 SQDMNHGELTANIYAG

-265 PILGQLIKQD
+265 PILGSLIKKG
-275 LSWQVLPSYLTALL
+275 LAWQVLPSYLTALL

-315 EEFARQVEGEW
+315 EEFARQVESEW
-326 THIKNG
+326 VKIHTETKNSK
-332 DDNFTQAEWERVAKH
+332 DNFTQAEWHRVAKH
-347 FTKPAY
+347 FTKPEY
-353 QQLSALSEQQIV
+353 QKFNVISDEVILSA
-365 AGAPE
+365 APE
-370 TERSAF
+370 AERAAF
-376 TRWLER
+376 ARWLER
-382 NVKPHQVAGY
+382 NVKSHQVPGY

-405 APGDATVAQ
+405 APGDARSAQ
-414 MNAIADLSDQYSF
+414 MNAIADLADQYSF

-451 WQATKQQ
+451 WQAAKKQY
-458 HVALPNIGLLTDI
+458 VALPNIGLLTDI

-485 KSLPIAKAIQERFDN
+485 KSLPIAKAIQERFDD

-545 LGGEQGNTAAIG
+545 LGGEQGSNAAIG
-557 KVIGPSFYADEIP
+557 KVIGPSFYANEIP
-570 DVITNIINTYTEQ
+570 DVMTSLINTYVEH
-583 RTDDE
+583 RTGDE
-588 SFIDAYRRIGVTP
+588 LFIQTYRRLGVAP
-601 FKEAAYKNAKKK
+601 FKEAAYKNQAKNL
-613 DKAVDQK
+613 K
-620 ESAAS
+620 EVHQGVTV

>member
-1 MFLLDTKNVNLG
+1 
-13 ISLYLNRISVFCL
+13 
-26 KTSLYIQIGISDA
+26 
-39 LLSIWSYIP
+39 
-48 NLRQSHA
+48 
-55 MYKYDAID
+55 MYKYDHID
-63 QTLVDQRVAQF
+63 QTLVDQRVTQF
-74 RDQVARRINGT
+74 RGQVARRLDGS

-115 GLLSAKQLR
+115 GLFNSAQLR
-124 TLALIAEK
+124 MMALIAEK

-146 QFNWIELEQTPDIL
+146 QYNWLTLEDTPNVL
-160 AELAKVEM
+160 ADLATVEM

-184 AFAGVAGDEYID
+184 AFAGVAADEYVD
-196 PRPVCE
+196 PRPICE

-220 FKFAING
+220 FKFAVNG

-246 NAQGELVADIYAG
+246 NTEGQLIADIYAG

-265 PILGQLIKQD
+265 PILGSLIKQE
-275 LSWQVLPSYLTALL
+275 LPWQILPSYLTALL

-310 KALGP
+310 KALGS

-326 THIKNG
+326 LHIQNS
-332 DDNFTQAEWERVAKH
+332 DDNFTQAEWDRVAQH

-353 QQLSALSEQQIV
+353 KSLTALSTEQVV
-365 AGAPE
+365 AQAPE
-370 TERSAF
+370 AEKIAF

-382 NVKPHQVAGY
+382 NVSAHQVPGY
-392 ASVILSLKPHGTV
+392 AIVTLSLKPHVVV
-405 APGDATVAQ
+405 APGDATTAQ
-414 MNAIADLSDQYSF
+414 MNAIADLADQYSF
-427 GELRVTHEQN
+427 GELRATHEQN
-437 LVLADVEQS
+437 LVLADVEQA
-446 KLLEL
+446 KLFEL
-451 WQATKQQ
+451 WQAAKKQN
-458 HVALPNIGLLTDI
+458 VALPNVGLLTDI

-485 KSLPIAKAIQERFDN
+485 KSIPIAKAIQERFDD

-531 LGVDKDGEEWYQIT
+531 LGVDKDGQEWYQIT
-545 LGGEQGNTAAIG
+545 LGGEQGNDAAIG

-570 DVITNIINTYTEQ
+570 DVMSNIINVYTQ
-583 RTDDE
+583 HRADDE
-588 SFIDAYRRIGVTP
+588 SFIQTYKRLGVAP
-601 FKEAAYKNAKKK
+601 FKEAAYKNQKNKSENAKQQGN
-613 DKAVDQK
+613 AEVN
-620 ESAAS
+620 A